1 MQTSSSVSPSSC
13 LASPAGPGGHSPGK
27 MSSAGTPAHSAPHRF
42 PNVLPPAQ
50 TGSHSNVHMQV
61 SSTASS
67 SSCLASPAG
76 PGGHSPGEMSS
87 AGTPAH
93 SAPHRFPNVLPP
105 AHTGSHSIV
114 HMQVSSSSVSP
125 AAPGTAS
132 APHLPSTMSPF
143 SKPAQLARQRL
154 PKSLP
159 PAQTGSYTSMQ
170 LHAASLLGPT
180 GSPARKG
187 SSRGRRKGSHT
198 PAHTC
203 SHVRRQEGVAHT
215 GTGTA

>member
-1 MQTSSSVSPSSC
+1 MQTSSSVSP
-13 LASPAGPGGHSPGK
+13 
-27 MSSAGTPAHSAPHRF
+27 
-42 PNVLPPAQ
+42 
-50 TGSHSNVHMQV
+50 
-61 SSTASS
+61 

-180 GSPARKG
+180 GSPRDVAPTAPARHSAAVASSVGSSVARRAPGIFAAVRVCICSAAISSALSFRLSLSLCLSQKSARLVPASTAARKLAA
-187 SSRGRRKGSHT
+187 T
-198 PAHTC
+198 
-203 SHVRRQEGVAHT
+203 Q
-215 GTGTA
+215 